1 MRRETIKIGV
11 EVDRETDAT
20 LRPWSREEGRSK
32 RRHVAVVLKNV
43 ARLRK
48 LLPDELQRMPATEVL
63 RRLELVP

>member
-11 EVDRETDAT
+11 EVDRETDAA
-20 LRPWSREEGRSK
+20 LRPWSKEEGRSK

-48 LLPDELQRMPATEVL
+48 LTTDELQRMPAGDVL
-63 RRLELVP
+63 RRLGLVP